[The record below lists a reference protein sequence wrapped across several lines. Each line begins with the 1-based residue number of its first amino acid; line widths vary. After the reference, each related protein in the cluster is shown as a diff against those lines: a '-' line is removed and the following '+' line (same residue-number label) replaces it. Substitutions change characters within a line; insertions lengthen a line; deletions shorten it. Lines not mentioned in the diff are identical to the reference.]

1 MDGTDPDRRQ
11 FQVRKY
17 WIFKIVRLHFAREL
31 TNLFVTASFLFNG
44 SGTLIFNISFSFI
57 GLKDAKSAA
66 LYMWT
71 TDYINLDTASKLLKM
86 YEVYFSLFL
95 SFSPLN
101 KIFVITT
108 SEPPFVGQNGY
119 ITPLFEFLLIL
130 VPKYFVIDASL
141 VSAILSIFSTFCFAK
156 ITNLANKRLD

>member
-57 GLKDAKSAA
+57 GLKDEKKTAA
-66 LYMWT
+66 LYMRT
-71 TDYINLDTASKLLKM
+71 TDYINLDTVFKLLKM
-86 YEVYFSLFL
+86 YEVYFSL
-95 SFSPLN
+95 LN
-101 KIFVITT
+101 KIFVIAI

-130 VPKYFVIDASL
+130 VPKYFAIDASL
-141 VSAILSIFSTFCFAK
+141 I
-156 ITNLANKRLD
+156 